1 MSRPDARHRKSQ
13 PRRVADRATPA
24 RHRKPSTLAT
34 ATQWRPGLTVGAV
47 TGAAVLATV
56 VGTTATG
63 WSPLGSSGLG
73 QDAASAS
80 AHESALASAAAQQPP
95 GTAVRTAR
103 LPVPPQSVAQAG
115 TFHGARPK
123 PSAARSAEY
132 RGRHRAPTPAA
143 SAKPAAPPYLNP
155 LRGISGLIPE
165 RVDMGVDFG
174 GTGPI
179 YPIGDAVITSASG
192 SNYGWPGGGWITYR
206 LTSGPAAGLTV
217 YVAEDVTPTV
227 QVGQDV
233 TPSTEIANMWAGGDG
248 IETGWGQASTF
259 SAESQLSA
267 AGGISGGGPFPT
279 LVGLNF
285 EQLLQ
290 SLGVPAANN
299 VGQSG
304 YGILPAGYPTN
315 WPALLGG

>member
-1 MSRPDARHRKSQ
+1 MA
-13 PRRVADRATPA
+13 
-24 RHRKPSTLAT
+24 
-34 ATQWRPGLTVGAV
+34 
-47 TGAAVLATV
+47 GAAVLATV
-56 VGTTATG
+56 VGSTATG
-63 WSPLGSSGLG
+63 WSPLGSSGLSL
-73 QDAASAS
+73 DAAGAGTGAS
-80 AHESALASAAAQQPP
+80 AHVAAGTQQPL

-103 LPVPPQSVAQAG
+103 LPVPPQSLAQAG
-115 TFHGARPK
+115 TFHGAQPK
-123 PSAARSAEY
+123 ASATRTNEY
-132 RGRHRAPTPAA
+132 RGRHRAPTPTA
-143 SAKPAAPPYLNP
+143 SATPAATPYLNP
-155 LRGISGLIPE
+155 LRGISNLIPE
-165 RVDMGVDFG
+165 RVDMGVDFA

-233 TPSTEIANMWAGGDG
+233 TPSTEIASMWAGGAG

-259 SAESQLSA
+259 SAESLRPE